1 MRTVLDWYAAGD
13 DVGRKM
19 PLLSTFL
26 GHADPASTYW
36 YLQAVP
42 ELLAVISSRL
52 EQLPGVSS

>member
-1 MRTVLDWYAAGD
+1 MRTVLDWYAAGED
-13 DVGRKM
+13 IDRRM

-52 EQLPGVSS
+52 ERLSGVPS